1 MNDLTDVVVRLDK
14 WMWASRFYRTRSI
27 AKTAIQA
34 GKVNYNGHKCKPG
47 KIVEIGAVV
56 TFKQGYDMK
65 EVVVCTLSDQRRKA
79 DMAQQLYR
87 ETDPSV
93 RQRLTNQ
100 EARKL
105 SAFHSPHPDT
115 KPDKKQRREL
125 LKIKAR
131 DS

>member
-1 MNDLTDVVVRLDK
+1 MTFKMNDLTDVVVRLDK

-65 EVVVCTLSDQRRKA
+65 EVVVCKLSDQRRKA
-79 DMAQQLYR
+79 DDLFMRHSISHIYESYQSIKLRQLY
-87 ETDPSV
+87 ETRCTSKTW
-93 RQRLTNQ
+93 QLI
-100 EARKL
+100 AG
-105 SAFHSPHPDT
+105 
-115 KPDKKQRREL
+115 
-125 LKIKAR
+125 I
-131 DS
+131 